1 MVVEKLI
8 KSKWLEKR
16 ASYSFFLGV
25 FFSLIS
31 FFTSF
36 LLFRDTPKFIGI
48 STILFTVI
56 LVVPIVSRLFDME
69 EKLVRKK
76 TSFLRK
82 HEYII
87 DFFIYFFIGVFIVLF
102 AIALPRPNL
111 VFSEQQLYN
120 IQTTVVEEARKLP
133 PPPLGTEGTE
143 ILRIFKN
150 NLYVMVISFVLSLFY
165 GAGA

>member
-1 MVVEKLI
+1 MIVEKLI
-8 KSKWLEKR
+8 KAKWLEKR

-25 FFSLIS
+25 FFSLVS
-31 FFTSF
+31 FFTSI
-36 LLFRDTPKFIGI
+36 LLFKDTPKFIGI

-69 EKLVRKK
+69 EKLEVREK

-82 HEYII
+82 HEHII

-120 IQTTVVEEARKLP
+120 IQADIIEESRKLP
-133 PPPLGTEGTE
+133 PPPLGSGNE

-150 NLYVMVISFVLSLFY
+150 NL
-165 GAGA
+165 